1 VLAEE
6 LDDVP
11 GELVRGVDLGRA
23 RRDPL
28 ARDRAHEV
36 TDLDLLVGEGLPR
49 HARIVTSGRLASV
62 MDVTPPAQE
71 A

>member
-6 LDDVP
+6 LDDIP
-11 GELVRGVDLGRA
+11 GELVRGVDLRGA

-28 ARDRAHEV
+28 ARDRPNEV
-36 TDLDLLVGEGLPR
+36 PDLDLLVGERLPG
-49 HARIVTSGRLASV
+49 HARIVTSGRVASV
-62 MDVTPPAQE
+62 VDVTSPAQG